1 MRDQLARDRDSNCE
15 PLYIQG
21 ARGALFKLTLA
32 SHGYTVAA
40 KGTISDFIPDLQH
53 EATVYNRLRS
63 IQGIYVPVCLGAID
77 LVRPYHHHG
86 SKIVHMLFLSW
97 SGMGIDRHMDR
108 NNMDDVLDRATSAL
122 RAIHQLGVLHHD
134 AMPRNLL
141 WNGQGVMVVDF
152 ERAKVVE
159 KRTVLGTISE
169 SKSKKRTA
177 RTALGTIS
185 GNPRWQKKGKL
196 EGKLEGKLD
205 LETEGKLDQETKD
218 RLYRREV
225 TGMRFGLARCV
236 R

>member
-108 NNMDDVLDRATSAL
+108 KNVDDVLERATRAL
-122 RAIHQLGVLHHD
+122 EAIHQLGVLHYD

-159 KRTVLGTISE
+159 KGR
-169 SKSKKRTA
+169 KRTA

-205 LETEGKLDQETKD
+205 PETEVKD